1 MPPEQTVTD
10 RAAGLVLRA
19 MINAAKA
26 DGQVDAT
33 ERQRLVAKA
42 QESGADPEAAAFLE
56 CQLERLADPDALA
69 AEARDPVVAAQVAG
83 MFKVHRATLYRA
95 LSATPSATK
104 IVADAA
110 RPRR

>member
-1 MPPEQTVTD
+1 
-10 RAAGLVLRA
+10 

-42 QESGADPEAAAFLE
+42 QESGADP
-56 CQLERLADPDALA
+56 DALA
-69 AEARDPVVAAQVAG
+69 AETRDPAVAAQVAG
-83 MFKVHRATLYRA
+83 MFKVHRATLDRA